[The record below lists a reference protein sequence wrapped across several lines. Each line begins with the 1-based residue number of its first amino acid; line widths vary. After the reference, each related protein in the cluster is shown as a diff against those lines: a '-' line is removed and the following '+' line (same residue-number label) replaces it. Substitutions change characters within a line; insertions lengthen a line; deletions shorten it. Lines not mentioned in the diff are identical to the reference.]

1 MSQVHLIRCDW
12 CKTPFYEKSSLF
24 SSALPTG
31 GLSKM
36 LDGTY
41 GLDYGKHFCS
51 ESCREHFISAKRNG
65 EILGRNRY
73 WVDKKK
79 EYLSQCQNGVCRDKP
94 KKQLTTLIRDYEN
107 VLFDESIS
115 TTGIGNYATPES
127 ISEGICSVIE
137 RIRKSDP
144 TLATKMECKYH
155 ALLKKEQ
162 QPLLKILLKQK
173 VMLRKSF
180 SFDNFRLMLFR
191 K

>member
-79 EYLSQCQNGVCRDKP
+79 NTCLNVKTGYVEISP
-94 KKQLTTLIRDYEN
+94 KN
-107 VLFDESIS
+107 S
-115 TTGIGNYATPES
+115 
-127 ISEGICSVIE
+127 
-137 RIRKSDP
+137 
-144 TLATKMECKYH
+144 
-155 ALLKKEQ
+155 
-162 QPLLKILLKQK
+162 
-173 VMLRKSF
+173 
-180 SFDNFRLMLFR
+180 
-191 K
+191 